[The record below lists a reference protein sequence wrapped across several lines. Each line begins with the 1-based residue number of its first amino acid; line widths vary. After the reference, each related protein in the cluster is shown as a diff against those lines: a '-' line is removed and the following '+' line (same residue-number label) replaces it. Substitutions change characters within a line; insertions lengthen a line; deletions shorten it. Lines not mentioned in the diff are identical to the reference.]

1 MSKGPAAPYDL
12 SQTNPKL
19 RKLLDER
26 DAMLKAIGGPLRAAQ
41 QVLARFRD
49 TTPGAA
55 SDAAAPVAARDL
67 PAVTVE
73 FTQRLTAVEELD
85 RELLA
90 IRTAKSDPAG
100 PAALNQLIAQHAAVV
115 QLQQAKLN
123 PTNLEKYAPNP
134 FRDLEAV
141 DEELDDAEKEQRK
154 LKGELKSWWTRVMG
168 DFFLEILQ
176 KPTRKEQLA
185 ETEKEIDKLTRKR
198 KKAEDGVRQAAAA
211 VLGGHAKQAAALVEK
226 KRAELIAAD
235 KHLDERA
242 AKAWAAREK
251 ALVDARRSADRLRR
265 AHKAYCDGAVEQL
278 NGNAAEVADYLG
290 QLPTAATRGW
300 DADAWDEWPPAGD
313 SDGDKRVLEP
323 VLSDHLRLGEMHE
336 ETDDRLAKAVD
347 GDALRLMKGRVKG
360 VTVPV
365 VVPFIGKGRTLVVS
379 CDGRSRDDGLD
390 VVQSFVLRAAALL
403 GRQVKFTL
411 LDPSGHGQ
419 AFPVQRFLQARA
431 TADDVNADLKAVQQ
445 DIRRVNQNVLAGEE
459 GLHKL
464 DARRLASE
472 QFELVVAAGFP
483 DGYDRRAVETLY
495 NLGGAGPR
503 AGRYVVLHHDRS
515 ETLPKELPIDGVPN
529 AFTIDPRSPF
539 TPPPDF
545 LFMLD
550 QPPPV
555 PRQQELLERMKE
567 AGKVD
572 HSLDWEGVMGLKP
585 SEWWTGSSV
594 EEISTAMGM
603 RGGTDR
609 AGFWFGERST
619 GFSAHGVLAGMT
631 GSGKSTLYH
640 SLIMGLAARYSPDE
654 LRMYLIDLKQ
664 GVEFLTYKELPHAAV
679 VSLNTPPE
687 LTLSI
692 LRELETEMVRRNEA
706 FKAVGAKDFTVY
718 RQQGHK
724 LPRVLLLI
732 DEYQRLF
739 ADDIAEPAS
748 AILARL
754 ASQARSTGIHMFI
767 GSQGFGAPGM
777 MNQSAVFNQF
787 NLKVA
792 MKLNPAAV
800 AGLTEFGPVGKRLI
814 RDITLPGRFVMND
827 SGKDDQTI
835 DAQAPYLKEEKR
847 DELIQKLRVRAG
859 KGVKPPQVFDG
870 EAPSDVLDNTAL
882 NGVLDQRA
890 ALTPKALEGLA
901 RKDEGPDGGFG
912 QPRWVAGDRPLG
924 LWLGRRFN
932 VHGHAMAMLPRNV
945 QQNLLIVGGSAEARG
960 GMLTG
965 LLTSLATLY
974 RPTEVA
980 VDVIHAAGDDDDPSL
995 LACQAVIDRLLR
1007 PAGHAATFTRESS
1020 QAEPMLAQYDAELT
1034 ARKEHGAKDAPSR
1047 LLVLLEPDRMPALRG
1062 ATGIGAKPTPNQEWL
1077 RRLLTE
1083 GSQSGLHVALV
1094 VSAFSLVNLVA
1105 DKRKDLPAFAH
1116 RVGLQMS
1123 QNDSYDLFGHFK
1135 AASLQAEGG
1144 KVAVALYTNTETNE
1158 NVRFK
1163 PYSVPKADALNAFD
1177 RLARTLAKAFAAPTG
1192 G

>member
-1 MSKGPAAPYDL
+1 MSKGPSAPYDL
-12 SQTNPKL
+12 SQTDPKL
-19 RKLLDER
+19 RELLDKRESL
-26 DAMLKAIGGPLRAAQ
+26 LKAIGGPLRAAQ

-49 TTPGAA
+49 TTLATT

-90 IRTAKSDPAG
+90 LRNAKADPTG
-100 PAALNQLIAQHAAVV
+100 PAALNQLVSTHAAYA
-115 QLQQAKLN
+115 QLQQAKLS
-123 PTNLEKYAPNP
+123 PADLERYAPNP
-134 FRDLEAV
+134 FRELEAV
-141 DEELDDAEKEQRK
+141 DEELEDAEKEQRK

-176 KPTRKEQLA
+176 KPTRKEQLS

-198 KKAEDGVRQAAAA
+198 KKTEDGVRQAAAA
-211 VLGGHAKQAAALVEK
+211 VLGGHAKQAAAAVQK
-226 KRAELIAAD
+226 KRDELLAAE

-242 AKAWAAREK
+242 AKVWATREK
-251 ALVDARRSADRLRR
+251 ELADLRKSAAKLRR

-278 NGNAAEVADYLG
+278 NANAAEVAAYLDT
-290 QLPTAATRGW
+290 LPTAAARAW
-300 DADAWDEWPPAGD
+300 DAKEWEAWPPAG
-313 SDGDKRVLEP
+313 DGDKRVLEP
-323 VLSDHLRLGEMHE
+323 ILADHLRLGEMHE
-336 ETDDRLAKAVD
+336 ETDDRLAKAID
-347 GDALRLMKGRVKG
+347 GDALRLMQGRVKG
-360 VTVPV
+360 ITVPV

-379 CDGRSRDDGLD
+379 CDSRSRDDGLD

-419 AFPVQRFLQARA
+419 AFPVQRFLQARSN
-431 TADDVNADLKAVQQ
+431 ADDVNADLKAVQQ

-483 DGYDRRAVETLY
+483 DGFDRRAVETLY

-550 QPPPV
+550 PPPPV
-555 PRQQELLERMKE
+555 PRQQELLERIKD

-572 HSLDWEGVMGLKP
+572 HSLDWEGVMDLKP
-585 SEWWTGSSV
+585 SNWWTGSSV

-692 LRELETEMVRRNEA
+692 LRELETEMIRRNEA

-739 ADDIAEPAS
+739 TDDIAEPAS
-748 AILARL
+748 QILARL
-754 ASQARSTGIHMFI
+754 AGTSRSAGIHMFI

-777 MNQSAVFNQF
+777 MNQSTTFNQF

-847 DELIQKLRVRAG
+847 DELIQKLRARAG
-859 KGVKPPQVFDG
+859 KGFVPPKVFDG
-870 EAPSDVLDNTAL
+870 EAPSDALDNTPL
-882 NGVLDQRA
+882 KVVLDQRA

-932 VHGHAMAMLPRNV
+932 VHGHTMVVLPRNV

-965 LLTSLATLY
+965 LLVSLATLY
-974 RPTEVA
+974 RPDEVA
-980 VDVIHAAGDDDDPSL
+980 VDVVHAAGDDDDPSL
-995 LACQAVIDRLLR
+995 LACQTLLDRLLL
-1007 PAGHAATFTRESS
+1007 PTGHAATFTRETS
-1020 QAEPMLAQYDAELT
+1020 QAEPLLAQYDAELA
-1034 ARKEHGAKDAPSR
+1034 ARKEKGAKDAPGR
-1047 LLVLLEPDRMPALRG
+1047 LLVLIEPDRMSALRG
-1062 ATGIGAKPTPNQEWL
+1062 ATGIGAKPTPNQERL

-1094 VSAFSLVNLVA
+1094 VSAFSLVNLVL

-1135 AASLQAEGG
+1135 AANLQGEGG

-1158 NVRFK
+1158 SVRFK
-1163 PYSVPKADALNAFD
+1163 PYALPKPDDFNT
-1177 RLARTLAKAFAAPTG
+1177 LARTLAKAFAPTG